1 MISPYKLSDYFK
13 ECGVNVT
20 DYVVEGDLSC
30 RDDCMYPQYTIN
42 EDDILTMELS
52 EDNECFVHNIGLSKK
67 TFTAGFKKLP
77 SNQQNDFIE
86 QFAEDENLDVNS
98 KTTDEW
104 IENIYNAFQGD
115 LTELFY
121 DYNNNEY
128 EELLPYFIENFP
140 EEEIVASDRLLWDKS
155 DYLKKFFDNLEA
167 SEKVKIIGD
176 NDDIAFYDME
186 GAGTSKVYEVF
197 VYAHLM
203 TYVRKMD
210 LFKITRD
217 NNLFR
222 FEAYI
227 RDSDTYL
234 QIIRTFDGEVEFNEI
249 IRSYLGMLEPFDDYG
264 EVVDVVREAYYG

>member
-42 EDDILTMELS
+42 EDDTLTMELS
-52 EDNECFVHNIGLSKK
+52 EDNDCSVFNVELSKK

-140 EEEIVASDRLLWDKS
+140 EEEIVGSDRLLWDKS

-186 GAGTSKVYEVF
+186 GAETSKVYEVF

-222 FEAYI
+222 FEAFV